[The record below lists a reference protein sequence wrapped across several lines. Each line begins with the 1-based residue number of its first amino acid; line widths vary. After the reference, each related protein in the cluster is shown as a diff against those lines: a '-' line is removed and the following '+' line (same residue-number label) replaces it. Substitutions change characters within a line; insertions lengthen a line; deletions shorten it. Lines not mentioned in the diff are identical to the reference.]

1 MPGCGCLAYVS
12 PVRCFLFVMLGV
24 PMFFMLGVGLVLSR
38 SLSVG
43 AAVQVL
49 VAHVCASHRLVC
61 VFSMCVSFGL
71 VAVCFSPSARD
82 LVGSSSFNE

>member
-1 MPGCGCLAYVS
+1 
-12 PVRCFLFVMLGV
+12 MLGV
-24 PMFFMLGVGLVLSR
+24 TMFFMLGVGLVLSR

-43 AAVQVL
+43 AAVQIL